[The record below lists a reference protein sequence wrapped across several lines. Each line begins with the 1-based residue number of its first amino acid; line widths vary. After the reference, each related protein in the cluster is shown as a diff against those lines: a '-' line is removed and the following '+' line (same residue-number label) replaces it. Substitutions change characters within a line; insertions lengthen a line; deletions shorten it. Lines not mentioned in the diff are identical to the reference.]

1 MLEPSA
7 ACCSSAL
14 NAPAGDFLDDAP
26 DAEDLGLASESEGSD
41 SESNDAPVAEDAPD
55 ADDADA
61 AGEREGLGDAALR
74 GEERAEP
81 ELEAM
86 KDYPPRAPRREPQ
99 IAWPGAARRLS
110 RQMPRA
116 ASAGPFSRTGYST
129 KPPFPKQAV

>member
-7 ACCSSAL
+7 VCCSSAL
-14 NAPAGDFLDDAP
+14 NAPAGDFLDGAP

-41 SESNDAPVAEDAPD
+41 SESNDAPVAEDALD

-74 GEERAEP
+74 GERAEP

-86 KDYPPRAPRREPQ
+86 KVYPARAPRREGQ
-99 IAWPGAARRLS
+99 ALPG
-110 RQMPRA
+110 
-116 ASAGPFSRTGYST
+116 
-129 KPPFPKQAV
+129 V